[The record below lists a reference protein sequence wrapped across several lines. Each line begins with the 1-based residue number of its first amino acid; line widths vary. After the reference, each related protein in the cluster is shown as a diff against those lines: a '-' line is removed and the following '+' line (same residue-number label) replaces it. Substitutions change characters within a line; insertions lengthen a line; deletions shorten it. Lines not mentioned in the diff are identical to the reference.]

1 MSKYNT
7 AKIIKNSIYLILII
21 ILIGYA
27 IFNSRIFI
35 AGPKI
40 IIESPENGISISE
53 SPLVDI
59 VGRAENIAFI
69 ELNGRQI
76 NVDESAN
83 FDEAVLLYPG
93 YNIITITA
101 RDKFEREIE
110 EKLEI
115 VYQNNDL
122 LIDNNENSETASS
135 TLKILEN
142 GTSTA
147 TTTLEIATSTPT
159 TSLEEI

>member
-21 ILIGYA
+21 ILISYA

-40 IIESPENGISISE
+40 IIENPENGSLLNE
-53 SPLVDI
+53 SPLI
-59 VGRAENIAFI
+59 NITGKAENIAFI

-76 NVDESAN
+76 NVDESSN

-93 YNIITITA
+93 YNIITINA

-115 VYQNNDL
+115 VYQKDDL
-122 LIDNNENSETASS
+122 LNQKTASS
-135 TLKILEN
+135 SLDAPEN
-142 GTSTA
+142 STSTA
-147 TTTLEIATSTPT
+147 TTTLEIETSSPT